1 MLDNMGDEFKP
12 VHVWITA
19 GTTQVVGDVVRAA
32 EMLLKHWP
40 VEFANTDLHNAARL
54 ACLEAWQDDGEIS
67 AARDTFH
74 AAAQEAGILAPEEVR
89 PTRGT
94 DPRRRRVPR
103 RG

>member
-1 MLDNMGDEFKP
+1 MGDEFKP

-32 EMLLKHWP
+32 EILLKHWP
-40 VEFANTDLHNAARL
+40 EEFANTDLHNAARL

-67 AARDTFH
+67 AARDSFH
-74 AAAQEAGILAPEEVR
+74 AAAQEAGILALEEVR

-94 DPRRRRVPR
+94 DPRRRRGPR